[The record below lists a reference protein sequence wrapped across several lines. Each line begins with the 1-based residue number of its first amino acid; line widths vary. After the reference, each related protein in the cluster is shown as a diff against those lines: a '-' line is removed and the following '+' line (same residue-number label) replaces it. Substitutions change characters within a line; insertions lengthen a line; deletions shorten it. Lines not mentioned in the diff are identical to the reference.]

1 MIFTL
6 AKETGW
12 PERELLWEIP
22 FARLLQ
28 YYHAALRSHD
38 LWTVPP
44 SSRKAPAMLEI
55 REVVGQMKWQGMDDD
70 EEV

>member
-12 PERELLWEIP
+12 PEERLLWGIP

-38 LWTVPP
+38 LWTVPAEA
-44 SSRKAPAMLEI
+44 RRAPEPGECRVAFSLFD
-55 REVVGQMKWQGMDDD
+55 MDS
-70 EEV
+70 EEEE

>member
-12 PERELLWEIP
+12 PERELLWGIP

-38 LWTVPP
+38 LWTVKPDP
-44 SSRKAPAMLEI
+44 TAPDVGDLLEGGFCFDI
-55 REVVGQMKWQGMDDD
+55 GLDD
-70 EEV
+70 EE